1 MDVQTISQFISTIG
15 FPIVAAGAMFWLN
28 YKTVPTLNQIAE
40 LLREVEELLK
50 EVEKR
55 DYD

>member
-28 YKTVPTLNQIAE
+28 YKTIPTLNQIAE

-50 EVEKR
+50 EVEKS
-55 DYD
+55 DHN